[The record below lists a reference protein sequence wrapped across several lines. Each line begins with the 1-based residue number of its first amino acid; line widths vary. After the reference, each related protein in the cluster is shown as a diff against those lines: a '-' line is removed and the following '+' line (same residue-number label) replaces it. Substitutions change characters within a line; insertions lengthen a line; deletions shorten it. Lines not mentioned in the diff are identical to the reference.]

1 MPLAK
6 QLTVWGHSPNHQQTG
21 CPKTPLIV
29 QQNVA
34 LPTRGPRSQLYSPVG
49 RRESRMPWALTLP
62 STEPVLTLGLA
73 SPTKRQTPD
82 SRKIKS
88 DQNHNQPLNN
98 HQRRMLEPTKK
109 VTLHP
114 KTKENPQQDGRR
126 GTIMIKVK
134 SHTHQV
140 GFPGGSD
147 GKESTSN
154 VGDLVLIP
162 GLGRSP
168 G

>member
-34 LPTRGPRSQLYSPVG
+34 LPTRGPRSQLYSAVG
-49 RRESRMPWALTLP
+49 RPESRMPWALTLP
-62 STEPVLTLGLA
+62 STEPVLALGLA

-82 SRKIKS
+82 SREIKS

-109 VTLHP
+109 S
-114 KTKENPQQDGRR
+114 NPTSKDKGESTARWQEGHNHDK
-126 GTIMIKVK
+126 IK

-140 GFPGGSD
+140 GFPGAQMV
-147 GKESTSN
+147 KNPPAMWETW
-154 VGDLVLIP
+154 V
-162 GLGRSP
+162 
-168 G
+168 